1 MDKADVGLLFDTINL
16 VAEVSLEVARCMP
29 DTELKTPRAE
39 WRWHIVNLANDCII
53 DEKITP
59 DTEDIDEIVENWV
72 RERGLR

>member
-1 MDKADVGLLFDTINL
+1 MQMSRLYDEAQTL
-16 VAEVSLEVARCMP
+16 AEVSLELARCMP

-59 DTEDIDEIVENWV
+59 STEDIDEVVEHWV
-72 RERGLR
+72 NQRGFR